1 MANFPCAF
9 INRVERTVATRA
21 VKYHNLK
28 AAADLLSCSVSQVY
42 NYIAADRIVAVKM
55 DGKTLISDEEIA
67 RFQSSLP
74 RMVSRMKPPGAKPG
88 KAA

>member
-1 MANFPCAF
+1 M
-9 INRVERTVATRA
+9 VSKA
-21 VKYHNLK
+21 VKFHTIK
-28 AAADLLSCSVSQVY
+28 AAAGLLSCSTSQVY
-42 NYIAADRIVAVKM
+42 NFIAADRLAAVKL
-55 DGKTLISDEEIA
+55 DGKTLVSDEEIA

>member
-1 MANFPCAF
+1 M
-9 INRVERTVATRA
+9 ATRA

-55 DGKTLISDEEIA
+55 DGKTLISDEEKLSTIKK
-67 RFQSSLP
+67 RLFELQ
-74 RMVSRMKPPGAKPG
+74 
-88 KAA
+88 

>member
-1 MANFPCAF
+1 MKLK
-9 INRVERTVATRA
+9 A
-21 VKYHNLK
+21 VKYHTLK

-55 DGKTLISDEEIA
+55 DGKTLISDDEIA
-67 RFQSSLP
+67 CFQAALP
-74 RMVSRMKPPGAKPG
+74 RMVSRMRAPGSKPG

>member
-1 MANFPCAF
+1 MATKAL
-9 INRVERTVATRA
+9 
-21 VKYHNLK
+21 KYHSIK

-42 NYIAADRIVAVKM
+42 NYIAADRIVAVKL
-55 DGKTLISDEEIA
+55 GEKTLLSDEEIA

-74 RMVSRMKPPGAKPG
+74 RMVSRMKPPGAKSG

>member
-1 MANFPCAF
+1 MSTTS
-9 INRVERTVATRA
+9 RMERQLSSKA
-21 VKYHNLK
+21 VKHHTVK
-28 AAADLLSCSVSQVY
+28 AAADLLSCSISQLY
-42 NYIAADRIVAVKM
+42 NYIAADRIVAVKL
-55 DGKTLISDEEIA
+55 GEKTLISDEEIA

>member
-1 MANFPCAF
+1 MA
-9 INRVERTVATRA
+9 TKA
-21 VKYHNLK
+21 VKFHTIK
-28 AAADLLSCSVSQVY
+28 AAAGLLSCSASQVY
-42 NYIAADRIVAVKM
+42 NFIAADRLAAVKM

-74 RMVSRMKPPGAKPG
+74 RMVSRMKAPGTRP

>member
-1 MANFPCAF
+1 MASKA
-9 INRVERTVATRA
+9 I
-21 VKYHNLK
+21 KYHTVQ
-28 AAADLLSCSVSQVY
+28 AAADLLSCSVSQIY
-42 NYIAADRIVAVKM
+42 NYIAADRIVAVKL
-55 DGKTLISDEEIA
+55 GEKTLISDEEVA

>member
-1 MANFPCAF
+1 MTTKA
-9 INRVERTVATRA
+9 I
-21 VKYHNLK
+21 KYHTLK
-28 AAADLLSCSVSQVY
+28 AAADLLSCSVSQIY
-42 NYIAADRIVAVKM
+42 NYVAADRIVAVKM

-74 RMVSRMKPPGAKPG
+74 RMVSQMRAPGGKPG